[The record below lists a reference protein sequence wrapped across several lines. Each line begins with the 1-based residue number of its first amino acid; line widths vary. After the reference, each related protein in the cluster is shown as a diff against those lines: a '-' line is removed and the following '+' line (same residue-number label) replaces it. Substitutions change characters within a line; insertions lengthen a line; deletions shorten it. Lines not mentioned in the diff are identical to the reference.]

1 MDVLYS
7 TSIEFQN
14 LQLFLSEYIYMKVAV
29 HVKGIGGNR

>member
-14 LQLFLSEYIYMKVAV
+14 LQLFLSEYIYMEVAV
-29 HVKGIGGNR
+29 HAKVVGGNR